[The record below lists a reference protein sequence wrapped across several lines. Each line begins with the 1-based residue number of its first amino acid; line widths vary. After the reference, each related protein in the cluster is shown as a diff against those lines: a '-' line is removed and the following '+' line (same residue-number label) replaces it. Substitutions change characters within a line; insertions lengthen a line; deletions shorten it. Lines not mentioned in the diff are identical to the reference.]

1 MVVIKPPTKRKQEEL
16 NIQDSKKRKADGEK
30 GESFVIC
37 KDIIDESFFRK
48 MSSFELG
55 SNIISAV
62 ENNDIR
68 KVLSLIKN
76 GFNINLEQIVVELFS
91 T

>member
-1 MVVIKPPTKRKQEEL
+1 MVDIKAFKKRKQEQL
-16 NIQDSKKRKADGEK
+16 NVQYSNKRKAGGENS
-30 GESFVIC
+30 ESFMIC
-37 KDIIDESFFRK
+37 KAIIDDNLFRE

-55 SNIISAV
+55 SRIISAV